1 MKLGM
6 ISLGCAK
13 NKIDSEL
20 FLGCAVKYNIEITD
34 DVKEADIIVINTCGF
49 IDSAK
54 KESID
59 TILEMCDYKKDN
71 KIIIA
76 IGCLVERYYKELNE
90 LLPEVDY
97 FVPVHKYNELDK
109 LFKTLTSSNDSHYF
123 EYKNRVLTTF
133 NHSVYLRIAEGCNN
147 RCSYCAI
154 PLIRG
159 NYKSRPASEII
170 DEAKWLASIGSKEI
184 TLIAQDTTRYGT
196 DLNNSD
202 YTLAKLI
209 HEISN
214 IEGIVWIRVLYLYVD
229 EITPELLNEFKTN
242 PKLVPYFDLPLQHST
257 DHMLKAMNRRGTRKD
272 IDNLI
277 KEIRSI
283 KNSILRTTLIVGFPG
298 ETEEDFNDLLEFV
311 KETKFDR
318 LGVFKYSDE
327 EGTAGFDMQPK
338 IKKSVMNYRLKE
350 IMKAQS
356 LISLEKNKLMI
367 GQKVKVLIDNFDFG
381 KNLYVSRSY
390 AYAMDD
396 VDGYIYIR
404 SETPLMVGEF
414 YDVNIIKVD
423 SYDLYAI
430 VNKK

>member
-6 ISLGCAK
+6 VSLGCAK

-20 FLGCAVKYNIEITD
+20 FLGCAVKYNIEITA

-59 TILEMCDYKKDN
+59 TILEMCDYKKDH

-76 IGCLVERYYKELNE
+76 MGCLVERYYGELKE

-97 FVPVHKYNELDK
+97 FIPIHKYNELDK
-109 LFKTLTSSNDSHYF
+109 LFKSLTSSEDIHYF
-123 EYKNRVLTTF
+123 DYKNRVLTTY
-133 NHSVYLRIAEGCNN
+133 NHSVYLRIGEGCNN

-159 NYKSRPASEII
+159 NYVSRPASEII
-170 DEAKWLASIGSKEI
+170 DEAKWLASIGTKEI

-196 DLNNSD
+196 DMKNSS
-202 YTLAKLI
+202 YSLAKLI
-209 HEISN
+209 KEIST

-257 DHMLKAMNRRGTRKD
+257 DHMLKAMNRRGSRKD

-283 KNSILRTTLIVGFPG
+283 PNSVLRTTLIVGFPG
-298 ETEEDFNDLLEFV
+298 ETDEDFDDLLKFV
-311 KETKFDR
+311 NETKFDR

-327 EGTAGFDMQPK
+327 EGTTGFDMKPK
-338 IKKSVMNYRLKE
+338 VKKSFMNYRLKE

-356 LISLEKNKLMI
+356 LISFEKNKSLI
-367 GQKVKVLIDNFDFG
+367 GKKIRVLIDNFDFD
-381 KNLYVSRSY
+381 KNLYISRSY

-396 VDGYIYIR
+396 VDGYIYIK
-404 SETPLMVGEF
+404 SDKPLMVGEF
-414 YDVNIIKVD
+414 YDVNIIKAD
-423 SYDLYAI
+423 AYDLYAI
-430 VNKK
+430 VSK

>member
-298 ETEEDFNDLLEFV
+298 ETEEDFSDLLEFV

-367 GQKVKVLIDNFDFG
+367 GQKVKVLIDNFDFD

-396 VDGYIYIR
+396 VDGYIYIK

>member
-76 IGCLVERYYKELNE
+76 IGCLVERYYKELTE

-229 EITPELLNEFKTN
+229 EITPELLDEFKTN

-367 GQKVKVLIDNFDFG
+367 GQKVKVLIDNFDFD

-396 VDGYIYIR
+396 VDGYIYIK
-404 SETPLMVGEF
+404 SETPLIVGEF

>member
-59 TILEMCDYKKDN
+59 TILEMCDYKKEN

-76 IGCLVERYYKELNE
+76 MGCLVERYYKELTE

-97 FVPVHKYNELDK
+97 FIPVHKYNELDK
-109 LFKTLTSSNDSHYF
+109 LFKTLTSSNDTHYF

-159 NYKSRPASEII
+159 NYKSRPAKEII

-298 ETEEDFNDLLEFV
+298 ETDEDFNDLLEFV
-311 KETKFDR
+311 KDTKFDR

-327 EGTAGFDMQPK
+327 EGTAGFDMKPK

-356 LISLEKNKLMI
+356 LISLENNKAMI
-367 GQKVKVLIDNFDFG
+367 GQKVRVLIDNFDFD

-430 VNKK
+430 VNKR